1 MYCANEHIC
10 NTRETTNDCLEEFL
24 KVFVAAVD
32 QVKQETMHN
41 KDLIGDINKLMQDI
55 PLNDCALPGCEH
67 PIDPPG
73 AKITFSREVWS
84 LIRANPAHP
93 IYQQATKWK
102 TACICGFLTSRGEN
116 DWNEE

>member
-1 MYCANEHIC
+1 
-10 NTRETTNDCLEEFL
+10 
-24 KVFVAAVD
+24 VD

-73 AKITFSREVWS
+73 AKITFSREVWN
-84 LIRANPAHP
+84 LIRANTAHP
-93 IYQQATKWK
+93 LHQQATNGKQHVYVVSLPAVAK
-102 TACICGFLTSRGEN
+102 AIGMMSIHHLAMRLLLEPSR
-116 DWNEE
+116 